1 MYHARS
7 AGTSDS
13 ARIKIT
19 QPLIDWADIIFVM
32 EQRHKQILVE
42 RFVMDKQVDV
52 LDIPNEYRY
61 LDPELIE
68 MIKTSVSQY
77 LE

>member
-1 MYHARS
+1 VYHARS